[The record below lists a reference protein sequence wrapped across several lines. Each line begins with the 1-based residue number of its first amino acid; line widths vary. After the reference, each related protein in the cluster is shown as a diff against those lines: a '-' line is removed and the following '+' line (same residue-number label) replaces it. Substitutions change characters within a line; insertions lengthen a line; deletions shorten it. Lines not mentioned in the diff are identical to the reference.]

1 MAQRRIEAEIDAQ
14 AAGGTYG
21 AKPQRIPIILRSRG
35 WEWALA
41 LALYTAFFLFMW
53 EYHRWRGK
61 PYTLFSANKGLAI
74 AACLLFCI
82 ALSLGPLH
90 RLTGGLRKMLR
101 LRRALGLVAAFFMTV
116 HVAFSIFVVDRFD
129 LAYFLEKWPAWIFGA
144 AALIGL
150 ATLWATSYRW
160 ALDRYGPEGWKRMH
174 SIGFVFLALIAAHIV
189 SLGKVPNWIAWFE
202 THDQPVP
209 PGTVIPSTAIVL
221 TLLLRGLDRLAGNRE
236 E

>member
-1 MAQRRIEAEIDAQ
+1 MAQRRIEAETDVL
-14 AAGGTYG
+14 AAGG
-21 AKPQRIPIILRSRG
+21 AIRSRPQRSPIILRSRG

-90 RLTGGLRKMLR
+90 RLTGGLRRALR
-101 LRRALGLVAAFFMTV
+101 LRRALGLTGAFFMIV
-116 HVAFSIFVVDRFD
+116 HVVFSIFVVERFD
-129 LAYFLEKWPAWIFGA
+129 LAYFIEKWPSWIFGA
-144 AALIGL
+144 GALIGF
-150 ATLWATSYRW
+150 AILWATSYHW
-160 ALDRYGPEGWKRMH
+160 ALEKYGPEGWKRMH
-174 SIGFVFLALIAAHIV
+174 SIGFLFLALIAAHIV

-202 THDQPVP
+202 TYNQPVP
-209 PGTVIPSTAIVL
+209 PGTMIPSTAVVL
-221 TLLLRGLDRLAGNRE
+221 TLLLRGLDRLAGNRGE
-236 E
+236 